1 MGFFVMIFS
10 MIIGVFLIA
19 LGISLKKSKKSSFW
33 NIVVSVI
40 GIVLV
45 LFAIWL
51 GLPK

>member
-1 MGFFVMIFS
+1 MGFFAMVFS

-19 LGISLKKSKKSSFW
+19 LGISHKKSKKSSLW
-33 NIVVSVI
+33 NIVVIVI

>member
-1 MGFFVMIFS
+1 MGFFAMVFS

-19 LGISLKKSKKSSFW
+19 LGISRKKIKKSIIP
-33 NIVVSVI
+33 NIVMIVI